1 MPTEE
6 KIRKV
11 EGLSEQ
17 LSASQAALF
26 TDYRGLTVHEFA
38 DLRSALREADT
49 RFAVVKNRL
58 TKLAVKNVGLEGLE
72 HLLEGPTA
80 IAFVMGDPVAGTK
93 ALVDALK
100 RFPVLEV
107 KGGFAEGR
115 VLRPDQVQAL
125 AALDTREVMLA
136 TFAGVAKLQMARTAW
151 MIQALVQRLAALLDA
166 YRSQLEGATPE
177 AEPPPEVPDEA
188 PREPKEEERPP
199 EEPQTEAV
207 ETPPEEPPMDAPET
221 EAGEGEGGE
230 ETDEATEGGT

>member
-58 TKLAVKNVGLEGLE
+58 TKLAVKNVGLEGLDD
-72 HLLEGPTA
+72 LLEGPTA

-100 RFPVLEV
+100 RFPVLQV

-115 VLRPDQVQAL
+115 VLRPDQVQAF
-125 AALDTREVMLA
+125 AALGTREVMLA
-136 TFAGVAKLQMARTAW
+136 TFAGVAKLQMTRTAW
-151 MIQALVQRLAALLDA
+151 MIQALVQRFAALLVA
-166 YRSQLEGATPE
+166 YRSQLEGATAE
-177 AEPPPEVPDEA
+177 SEPPQEMPDEA
-188 PREPKEEERPP
+188 PQEAKEETPP
-199 EEPQTEAV
+199 EAPQTEAD
-207 ETPPEEPPMDAPET
+207 ETPPEEPPTDAGES
-221 EAGEGEGGE
+221 EVGEGEGGE